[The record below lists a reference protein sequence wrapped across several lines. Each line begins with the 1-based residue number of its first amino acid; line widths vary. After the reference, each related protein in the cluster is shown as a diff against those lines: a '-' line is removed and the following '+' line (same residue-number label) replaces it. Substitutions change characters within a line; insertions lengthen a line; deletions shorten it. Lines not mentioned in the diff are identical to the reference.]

1 MNHLKTGNAYFG
13 TGSYV
18 KYKFGSKELQ
28 EFGAYDFGAR
38 MYMSD
43 IGRWFAADPMA
54 EANPGLSVYRYGF
67 NNPIMFTD
75 PNGMLEQAQIDHM
88 WNNSGNG
95 GITNWSFNT
104 DGSPKKNLIIPW
116 RIRILP
122 SF

>member
-1 MNHLKTGNAYFG
+1 MNHLKIGNAYFG

-18 KYKFGSKELQ
+18 KYKFNSKELQ
-28 EFGAYDFGAR
+28 ETGMYDFGAR

-54 EANPGLSVYRYGF
+54 EVNPGLSVYRYGF

-75 PNGMLEQAQIDHM
+75 LNGMLEQAQIDHM

-95 GITNWSFNT
+95 GIANWSFNT
-104 DGSPKKNLIIPW
+104 DGSPQKNLIIPW
-116 RIRILP
+116 RIRI
-122 SF
+122 